1 MLKPYIYLVLLL
13 FMILITYEGF
23 KRVLKCAPIKMKVIC
38 AGVFIG
44 VGIRY
49 ITLLVIFL
57 LNSANYVYLTKPLY
71 FLNLICI
78 PIGALVTIYILIR
91 DDRINFSYMFLISGI
106 FIGFYVY
113 LIYKYPIG
121 VKVSNL
127 YGYYMDFISA
137 AYVYV
142 VYMLLNVIFII
153 LVIAYSNKKIYKIG
167 VIFVVVSSLLLIF
180 ETMLNITGKGIF
192 ENIIISDIL
201 WILTLNYGISRLK
214 KPGR

>member
-1 MLKPYIYLVLLL
+1 MLKSYIYLALLL
-13 FMILITYEGF
+13 FMILITYGGF
-23 KRVLKCAPIKMKVIC
+23 KRMLKCAPAKMKVIC

-49 ITLLVIFL
+49 ITLLAIFL
-57 LNSANYVYLTKPLY
+57 INSLNYMYLAKPLY
-71 FLNLICI
+71 FLNFICI

-106 FIGFYVY
+106 FIGFYGY
-113 LIYKYPIG
+113 LIYKYPIR
-121 VKVSNL
+121 VRVSNL
-127 YGYYMDFISA
+127 YGYYMDFINA
-137 AYVYV
+137 PYAYVI
-142 VYMLLNVIFII
+142 YMLLNVIFII
-153 LVIAYSNKKIYKIG
+153 LVIAYSNKSIYKTG
-167 VIFVVVSSLLLIF
+167 VIFVVVSSLFLII

-201 WILTLNYGISRLK
+201 WMLTLNYGISRLK